1 MELALD
7 RPPRAQDQGALGR
20 SALVDTPL
28 DSRPEHSP
36 GQRGLKGAAT
46 TVVVC
51 APVAPVALV
60 ALVALVLA
68 CGAVAGAWVNGIGLP
83 APLQALLGRAGQILQ
98 GNRVTSV
105 DEKVGINCFTS
116 GDGEYLVYVDLQ
128 GTKKIVESPAQVPA
142 QFRDTVRCARLQ
154 H

>member
-1 MELALD
+1 MIGRLEPRTRGHLVG
-7 RPPRAQDQGALGR
+7 RPP
-20 SALVDTPL
+20 SPPF

-51 APVAPVALV
+51 ALV

-68 CGAVAGAWVNGIGLP
+68 CGAVAGAWVKGIGLP
-83 APLQALLGRAGQILQ
+83 APLQALVGRAGQILQ

-105 DEKVGINCFTS
+105 DERVGINCFTS

-128 GTKKIVESPAQVPA
+128 GTKKIVESPAQVPV